1 VSRPST
7 PEPHRPRAVH
17 RHPLFGLAQWMT
29 LGRLKW
35 AGVAAA
41 LGFIALVELVRT
53 ALGPAMVT
61 WQGRL
66 LLDGMIFTAAIFS
79 FGAVYR
85 VVELMQARLERQNR
99 ELLTL
104 HAAALDVH
112 SELALEPVLQ
122 KVVDQARQ
130 LLDARYGAL
139 SVIDDQNRIESFVTS
154 GITPEQR
161 ARIGPPPTGHGLL
174 GVVLNQGQ
182 HLRIT
187 DIGSDPRSHGFPD
200 HHPAMH
206 SLLAVPVLCLGPF
219 RGNLYLTEKQ
229 GGEQFTPEDE
239 QSLVRF
245 ATTAAIAIDNAHLH
259 QQLNSLAVAEERLH
273 IAHEM
278 HDGLAQVLAYVNTK
292 AQAVREF
299 LRTGRTEEA
308 ARQLDQLAAAAREVY
323 TDVRESIIGLRTA
336 SGDGGHGGDGK
347 LRGSLADAVAQV
359 AAAWEA
365 QSGIA
370 CRVAIAGTPRL
381 PAAAELQVLR
391 IVQEALAN
399 VRKHGQARQAEVRL
413 EQEPTRLAIA
423 VEDDGVGFD
432 PGELGRS
439 EFPRFGLATMRER
452 AQSIGGVVHLDS
464 APGRGTRVRIEI
476 PNPA

>member
-1 VSRPST
+1 MNPA
-7 PEPHRPRAVH
+7 PAPAHRPRAAH
-17 RHPLFGLAQWMT
+17 RHPLHGLAMRMT

-35 AGVAAA
+35 IGVGAA
-41 LGFIALVELVRT
+41 LFFLVLLELVRT

-66 LLDGMIFTAAIFS
+66 LLDGMIFTAAIFF

-85 VVELMQARLERQNR
+85 IVELMQARLERQNH

-122 KVVDQARQ
+122 KVVDQACQ
-130 LLDARYGAL
+130 LLEARYGAL
-139 SVIDDQNRIESFVTS
+139 SVIDGQHRIESFITS

-182 HLRIT
+182 HLRT
-187 DIGSDPRSHGFPD
+187 ADIAGDPRSHGFPPA
-200 HHPAMH
+200 HPAMC

-219 RGNLYLTEKQ
+219 RGNLYLAEKQ
-229 GGEQFTPEDE
+229 GGEEFSAEDE
-239 QSLVRF
+239 ATLVRF
-245 ATTAAIAIDNAHLH
+245 ATAAAIAIDNAHLH
-259 QQLNSLAVAEERLH
+259 QQLNTLAVAEERLH

-308 ARQLDQLAAAAREVY
+308 ARQLEQLAAAAREVY

-336 SGDGGHGGDGK
+336 SGGEGGDGGTAS
-347 LRGSLADAVAQV
+347 GSFAEALVRV
-359 AAAWEA
+359 AADWEA

-399 VRKHGQARQAEVRL
+399 VRKHGQAQRAEVRL
-413 EQEPTRLAIA
+413 TQEPSRLAIA

-432 PGELGRS
+432 PAELGRS

-452 AQSIGGVVHLDS
+452 AQSIGGAVHLDS
-464 APGRGTRVRIEI
+464 APGRGTRVRIEV
-476 PNPA
+476 PTPV